1 MSYLFFFFC
10 MWCTTGAFC
19 CLATRSALTL
29 MWKLGPIPFH
39 RMSTSVPVCD
49 FSSLSLSLMQ
59 PAADDTFWHFE
70 LGGSFLPSESI
81 RFEASQ
87 WQSTVAQV
95 VGVFLTSFCQKCEQR
110 TFFCCFFLGPFK
122 DQTPVWYILP
132 FSFLFENSKLA
143 EIYWNVEQLELC
155 MQRFLRFLCWIK
167 I

>member
-1 MSYLFFFFC
+1 

-70 LGGSFLPSESI
+70 LGGSFLPSENI

-110 TFFCCFFLGPFK
+110 TFFCWVFFGSFQGSNTSLVHFAVQLLVREQQVSRNILKRWTVGIVHAK
-122 DQTPVWYILP
+122 VSPVPL
-132 FSFLFENSKLA
+132 LD
-143 EIYWNVEQLELC
+143 
-155 MQRFLRFLCWIK
+155 
-167 I
+167 